1 MSSNNA
7 TLATS
12 MHNKTQLH
20 DLTSTSMNNK
30 MHSCDASK
38 SSSSSPFQTLSLHE
52 DANVAC
58 MHFNECSLVNAD
70 ESCSESC
77 SEVNTDESC
86 SESCSNSTNDEL
98 LICVTDNGKLN
109 LFSV

>member
-1 MSSNNA
+1 MSSNDA
-7 TLATS
+7 TLVMY
-12 MHNKTQLH
+12 MHNKMQSC
-20 DLTSTSMNNK
+20 DLTSTSINNK
-30 MHSCDASK
+30 MHSYDASK
-38 SSSSSPFQTLSLHE
+38 SSSSLPFQTWSLHE

-77 SEVNTDESC
+77 SEVNTDDSC

-98 LICVTDNGKLN
+98 LTYITDDGKLN